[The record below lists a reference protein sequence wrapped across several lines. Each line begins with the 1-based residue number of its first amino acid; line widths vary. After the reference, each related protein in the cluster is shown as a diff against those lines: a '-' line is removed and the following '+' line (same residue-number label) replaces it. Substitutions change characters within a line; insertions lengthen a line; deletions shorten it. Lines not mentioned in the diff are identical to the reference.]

1 MSRKLASEERSPE
14 VEGLRARLAEA
25 EATLD
30 AIRTG
35 GVDALVVSGPGG
47 ERTLTIEGATHP
59 YDALLNAM
67 SDGAALLTLD
77 GVTLFCN
84 RRLGEIAQAPIEDVR
99 RSRFESLVDPTE
111 RSSLRELMQDGARA
125 NRAGEFTLVAHSG
138 PGVPVWIAL
147 SSVPL
152 GAYPGVTDGDEGAS
166 TVLMAIV
173 TDLTERKEAATT
185 RLELMGRVIS
195 AEDDERRRIA
205 QELHDETGQSL
216 TALLVGL
223 RAIEAL
229 AVTDAVYAAALRLH
243 EITAETMD
251 NVGRLAR
258 GLHPS
263 VLDNLGLAAAVR
275 RYVKDYS
282 ESFHIAVDLEVEDV
296 VSRDVAPLA
305 QTTLYRILQ
314 EALTNV
320 ARHARARSVRVELKQ
335 KGATLELVVVDD
347 GIGLDARAMP
357 GDGSGLGLHG
367 MRERVALLGGSIE
380 FESTPGAGTL
390 IRARIPPPGKGRG
403 SVMPHRRPGASH

>member
-1 MSRKLASEERSPE
+1 M
-14 VEGLRARLAEA
+14 
-25 EATLD
+25 
-30 AIRTG
+30 
-35 GVDALVVSGPGG
+35 
-47 ERTLTIEGATHP
+47 
-59 YDALLNAM
+59 N
-67 SDGAALLTLD
+67 DGAALLTLG

-84 RRLGEIAQAPIEDVR
+84 RRLGEIARAPIEDVR
-99 RSRFESLVDPTE
+99 GSRFESLVSPTE
-111 RSSLRELMQDGARA
+111 RSRLRELMQDGAGA
-125 NRAGEFTLVAHSG
+125 NRAGEFTLPARGG

-152 GAYPGVTDGDEGAS
+152 GTYPAVTDGDESAS
-166 TVLMAIV
+166 TVFMAIV

-229 AVTDAVYAAALRLH
+229 AVTDAVHAAALRLH
-243 EITAETMD
+243 EITAATMD

-263 VLDNLGLAAAVR
+263 VLDDIGLAAAAR
-275 RYVKDYS
+275 RFVKDYS
-282 ESFHIAVDLEVEDV
+282 ESFDIAVDLDVEDF

-320 ARHARARSVRVELKQ
+320 ARHARARSVRVELKAVRPCRTVCGDRQ
-335 KGATLELVVVDD
+335 QRPRREHAADLL
-347 GIGLDARAMP
+347 AM
-357 GDGSGLGLHG
+357 
-367 MRERVALLGGSIE
+367 
-380 FESTPGAGTL
+380 
-390 IRARIPPPGKGRG
+390 
-403 SVMPHRRPGASH
+403 